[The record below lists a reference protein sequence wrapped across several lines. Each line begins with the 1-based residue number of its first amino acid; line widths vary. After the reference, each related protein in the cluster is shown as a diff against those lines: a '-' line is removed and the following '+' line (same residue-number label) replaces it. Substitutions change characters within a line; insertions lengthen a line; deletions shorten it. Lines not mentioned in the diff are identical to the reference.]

1 MSQKEKLLSYIIQ
14 QKEHLLKYAVEVR
27 RSNISLSPVQN
38 NFHILEISKNLKM
51 ETVVCKRFQKGFC
64 KFEENCRKHH
74 NKETCPNIQC
84 KINACI
90 KRHPRNNKYFKAHN
104 TLERTV
110 PSKQQITKEK
120 SDMN

>member
-84 KINACI
+84 KIKACI
-90 KRHPRNNKYFKAHN
+90 KRHPRNYKYFNSHN
-104 TLERTV
+104 TCKFGEDCA
-110 PSKQQITKEK
+110 KQAKNYK
-120 SDMN
+120 RK